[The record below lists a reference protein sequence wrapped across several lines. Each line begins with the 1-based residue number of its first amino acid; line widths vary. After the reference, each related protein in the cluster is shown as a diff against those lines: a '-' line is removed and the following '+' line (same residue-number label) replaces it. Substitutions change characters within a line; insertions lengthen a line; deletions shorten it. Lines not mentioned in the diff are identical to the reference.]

1 MPGGHQ
7 LSESTYGGGENEPR
21 PEADT
26 PENDE
31 AAAMDGIEPQ
41 DSTPNTHTD
50 NADNAEDS
58 DDIVDVGTDQPG
70 ASDPDEVGAASPEAD
85 AEVNDEGR
93 ANGVTETT
101 TSDSAGE
108 PGVEDTSESFGW
120 FDPSSD
126 SDQNAGDDDAEED
139 DPSSPSAF
147 KDSGSFFRD
156 RVARTLAE
164 QGYSLDADGR
174 IGVSDEPAASIPE
187 AGDGAGNG
195 ADANADAERAA
206 GGGAD
211 SNDDVDEPD
220 DTDDDTIVTV
230 VTAVDP
236 TSVGDGADDS
246 SASSPLD
253 DDGITDA
260 DEKAENDSVWD
271 PEGTAA
277 FTPVWDDDDDDDPDA
292 AAAMAST
299 PKAGSEGSPAS
310 SDVDGAEDPAASA
323 DEDASVASGGS
334 DGSDPEK
341 TETDVTAPA
350 AAAGLGAAAAS
361 AAGAAAAS
369 SGTPADAGTPT
380 PTPDATNDAQASKTT
395 ATFDIPGASG
405 SGADPADGDSPAAA
419 AAGGIAT
426 ATKAKKAKKAKKNSA
441 MKGGGKPK
449 KPLWLRLTLGTFIGV
464 GLCVL
469 LGVIGFGVAYA
480 TIPVPDGTKAAATE
494 QGSTFYYADGETE
507 FAYRG
512 TDREPLTYDEIP
524 EVVQDAAISAEDRGF
539 WTEPGVS
546 VTGTLRA
553 VWSTVTGQQVQGGS
567 TITQQMV
574 RGYYDGVSKDKTIT
588 RKVKEIVISLKVD
601 QSKDKKWVMEQYL
614 NTIYFGRQAYGI
626 QAAAQ
631 AYFHKDVGELN
642 ASEAAFLAAA
652 IQQPSLFGQA
662 DEDYTPSMES
672 RWQYVINGMVELNS
686 EDPETGITQA
696 EADKA
701 EFPTPDEQTP
711 QSDLSGYKGYMFQQA
726 MRELEKLGYNE
737 DLINRGGYKIVTTFD
752 EDLMKEAKEAVEST
766 SGMDSLPDHIRAGMA
781 SVEPSTGEVKA
792 FYGGKDFI
800 QNQYDSAFSGSA
812 QAGSAFKPY
821 TLAAALQEGYSV
833 DSVVDGSSPMDL
845 PGNQRI
851 ENAGGRSYGPL
862 TLAQATAK
870 SSNTAYARLN
880 KQVGGDKTAAAAEAA
895 GIPASRMTDKQKAA
909 ASFPLG
915 ISSLRP
921 IDQANG
927 FATFANGG
935 EYIEAHVVR
944 EIQNKDGENE
954 RPEVKRNQAFPEHVA
969 NDVTY
974 ALETVVNGGT
984 GSNAA
989 LGRPAAGKTGT
1000 TDKNV
1005 ATWFVGYT
1013 PQLATAMTVYS
1024 TDNKS
1029 VVVPGWGVVQG
1040 GSLSASIWQ
1049 KFMTRAMENEDIE
1062 SFPGRSGDGTIE
1074 NWAPNPEPQGDSPPQ
1089 NQGQQQPDPQPQLP
1103 PDNGGT
1109 GNGTGNGG
1117 GNGNGDGGGDT
1128 PPPSGGD
1135 GTGGGQEPDPGGGS
1149 GGDDLGGGDGNEG
1162 GDIPQPGGGGTVGPG

>member
-1 MPGGHQ
+1 PG
-7 LSESTYGGGENEPR
+7 S
-21 PEADT
+21 
-26 PENDE
+26 
-31 AAAMDGIEPQ
+31 
-41 DSTPNTHTD
+41 
-50 NADNAEDS
+50 
-58 DDIVDVGTDQPG
+58 
-70 ASDPDEVGAASPEAD
+70 
-85 AEVNDEGR
+85 
-93 ANGVTETT
+93 
-101 TSDSAGE
+101 
-108 PGVEDTSESFGW
+108 
-120 FDPSSD
+120 
-126 SDQNAGDDDAEED
+126 
-139 DPSSPSAF
+139 
-147 KDSGSFFRD
+147 
-156 RVARTLAE
+156 
-164 QGYSLDADGR
+164 
-174 IGVSDEPAASIPE
+174 
-187 AGDGAGNG
+187 
-195 ADANADAERAA
+195 
-206 GGGAD
+206 
-211 SNDDVDEPD
+211 
-220 DTDDDTIVTV
+220 
-230 VTAVDP
+230 
-236 TSVGDGADDS
+236 
-246 SASSPLD
+246 
-253 DDGITDA
+253 
-260 DEKAENDSVWD
+260 
-271 PEGTAA
+271 
-277 FTPVWDDDDDDDPDA
+277 
-292 AAAMAST
+292 
-299 PKAGSEGSPAS
+299 
-310 SDVDGAEDPAASA
+310 
-323 DEDASVASGGS
+323 
-334 DGSDPEK
+334 
-341 TETDVTAPA
+341 
-350 AAAGLGAAAAS
+350 
-361 AAGAAAAS
+361 
-369 SGTPADAGTPT
+369 GTPT
-380 PTPDATNDAQASKTT
+380 PDTTNDTQAAGTT

-405 SGADPADGDSPAAA
+405 GGADPADDGPPAAA

-426 ATKAKKAKKAKKNSA
+426 STTTKKAKKKVAK
-441 MKGGGKPK
+441 KGGGKPK
-449 KPLWLRLTLGTFIGV
+449 KPLWLRLTVGTLIGV
-464 GLCVL
+464 GLCML

-512 TDREPLTYDEIP
+512 TDREPLKYDEIP

-752 EDLMKEAKEAVEST
+752 EDLMKKAKEAVEST
-766 SGMDSLPDHIRAGMA
+766 SGMDSLPDDVRAGMA
-781 SVEPSTGEVKA
+781 SIEPSTGEVKS

-812 QAGSAFKPY
+812 QSGSAFKPY

-833 DSVVDGSSPMDL
+833 DSVVDGSSPMSV
-845 PGNQRI
+845 PGGSI
-851 ENAGGRSYGPL
+851 SNAGGHSYGPL

-895 GIPASRMTDKQKAA
+895 GIPASRMTKEQRAA

-921 IDQANG
+921 MDQANG

-944 EIQNKDGENE
+944 EIVNKEGENE

-1000 TDKNV
+1000 TDNNV

-1024 TDNKS
+1024 TDNKP

-1040 GSLSASIWQ
+1040 GSLSASVWQ
-1049 KFMTRAMENEDIE
+1049 KFMTQAMEGKDIE

-1074 NWAPNPEPQGDSPPQ
+1074 NWAPNVPEPEPDTPQQ
-1089 NQGQQQPDPQPQLP
+1089 NQGQQEPEPQPQLP
-1103 PDNGGT
+1103 PDNGA
-1109 GNGTGNGG
+1109 GG
-1117 GNGNGDGGGDT
+1117 GNGNGGGDGTGDGGGGT

-1135 GTGGGQEPDPGGGS
+1135 GTGGGQEPDPGGDGS
-1149 GGDDLGGGDGNEG
+1149 GDVPGGGGNEG
-1162 GDIPQPGGGGTVGPG
+1162 GDFPQPGGGGGTVGPG